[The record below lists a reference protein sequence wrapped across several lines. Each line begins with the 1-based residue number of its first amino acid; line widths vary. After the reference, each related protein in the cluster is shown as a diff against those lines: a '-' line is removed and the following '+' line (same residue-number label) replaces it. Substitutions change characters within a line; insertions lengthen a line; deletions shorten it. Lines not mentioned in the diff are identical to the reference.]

1 MDTVESNVLD
11 LAIGPLTVRLKT
23 NLKAAELV
31 KKNDVGQFDRLLPI
45 EVVPAFRRL
54 QEYNDDL
61 ITCVEV
67 ATQSFVRVGYIL
79 NEIKKSNVYRYALET
94 GKQGYTSFYKFCE
107 DVYGL
112 SKKTVQRLIAVNVRY
127 CDSGPDFVVEGV
139 ERFSFRQL
147 SIMST
152 FNNNLDRKVLPE
164 LTTREI
170 EKLSKYYA
178 MRNWE
183 VSSDTTCKQDL
194 IAYTNIC
201 AAQSKHD
208 RERIKSFSFESG
220 PETRLKR
227 NETATVAE
235 VSKSDFS
242 IKGTPKNS
250 FKGQDLFLQE
260 IDQTV
265 KRLQGLLSKCPEC
278 RSDIEACIAFLS
290 EKGVA
295 VRAEKSRAL
304 FDFE

>member
-11 LAIGPLTVRLKT
+11 LAIGPLTVRLKK

-54 QEYNDDL
+54 EEYNEDL
-61 ITCVEV
+61 ITCVQV

-127 CDSGPDFVVEGV
+127 CDSGPDFVVDGV

-152 FNNNLDRKVLPE
+152 FNNNLDCKVLPE

-170 EKLSKYYA
+170 EKLGKYYA
-178 MRNWE
+178 MKKWE
-183 VSSDTTCKQDL
+183 VSSATTCKQDL
-194 IAYTNIC
+194 QIYAEIC
-201 AAQSKHD
+201 ADESKRE
-208 RERIKSFSFESG
+208 RERIKNFSFESG

-227 NETATVAE
+227 NETTSIDE
-235 VSKSDFS
+235 ISKSEFS
-242 IKGTPKNS
+242 IKGKPKNS
-250 FKGQDLFLQE
+250 FKGQDLFLEE

-265 KRLQGLLSKCPEC
+265 KRLQGLLPKCPEC
-278 RSDIEACIAFLS
+278 RSEIEACIAFMS
-290 EKGVA
+290 EKGAAMRA
-295 VRAEKSRAL
+295 VKSRAL
-304 FDFE
+304 FDFN